1 MDIKKELINL
11 LENVGLFI
19 EYNNEEIDIREY
31 GMDSLSYITFICDV
45 EEYFGIEFPL
55 EYLGLTETV
64 SLDKIVD
71 LVNALTSKKCDSIIN
86 RMDS

>member
-45 EEYFGIEFPL
+45 EEFFGIEFPL

-64 SLDKIVD
+64 SLDKLVD
-71 LVNALTSKKCDSIIN
+71 LVNSLTSKEGIV
-86 RMDS
+86 